1 MKHTNNKLDTTT
13 QVTLKRWLLAASIA
27 VTTNAIAS
35 TDDAQTAYVDSVHSW
50 GAWELDIEPAAG
62 GIQAAGVQP
71 LNARSANV
79 SLRTNSIAAL
89 SPRSPQPNVTTAPN
103 LPTPA
108 PIPAAPTVPTITPI
122 SPNVPI
128 PNSAPNDGF

>member
-1 MKHTNNKLDTTT
+1 MRHIKIKLAAST
-13 QVTLKRWLLAASIA
+13 QLTIKRWLLAASIA
-27 VTTNAIAS
+27 TTNAIAA
-35 TDDAQTAYVDSVHSW
+35 TGDDAQTAYVDSVHNW

-62 GIQAAGVQP
+62 GIQAPGVQP

-89 SPRSPQPNVTTAPN
+89 SPRGPQIIVAAPN

-108 PIPAAPTVPTITPI
+108 PVPVAPTIPTITPI

-128 PNSAPNDGF
+128 PGSAPNDGF